1 MGLRGPKPRSE
12 FEKWLKGNP
21 GKRRLNYPEAVAI
34 APDFTRIADTGYEAL
49 GWLQRAAAR
58 PEFTARSA
66 KGPPA
71 HSPAPAES
79 GRGRRRSRA
88 PKNPAS

>member
-21 GKRRLNYPEAVAI
+21 GKRRLNYPEAGVI
-34 APDFTRIADTGYEAL
+34 APDFAGIVDNDYSAL

-58 PEFTARSA
+58 P
-66 KGPPA
+66 K
-71 HSPAPAES
+71 S
-79 GRGRRRSRA
+79 GGRRRKKAAKDQTS
-88 PKNPAS
+88 